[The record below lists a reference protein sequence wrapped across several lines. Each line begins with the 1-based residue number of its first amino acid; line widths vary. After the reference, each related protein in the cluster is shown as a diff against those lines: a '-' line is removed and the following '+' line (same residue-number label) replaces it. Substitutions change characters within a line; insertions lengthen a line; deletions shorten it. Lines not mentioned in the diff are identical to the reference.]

1 MDQTIISSLIER
13 YLANSI
19 SDEER
24 EQLLL
29 LTKENN
35 ELVTEVLSN
44 MLLAR
49 TAGNESIDKDLMQK
63 TLEKVLA
70 IDKEPQ
76 PSQPGRLFRIPG
88 KWWWAAAA
96 ALIIGGTTLT
106 IYQFNQKSNKEA
118 VAISHTGPEENIEA
132 PQTNRATVTLAD
144 GSVLYLDNLKDG
156 EIAQNG
162 NVKLIKLNNGQIA
175 YQTAKG
181 EISQGLLYN
190 TLTNPR
196 GSKVIHLKLAD
207 GSRVWLN
214 AESCRLYGK

>member
-1 MDQTIISSLIER
+1 
-13 YLANSI
+13 
-19 SDEER
+19 
-24 EQLLL
+24 
-29 LTKENN
+29 
-35 ELVTEVLSN
+35 

-132 PQTNRATVTLAD
+132 PQTNRATVTWWMDL
-144 GSVLYLDNLKDG
+144 SF
-156 EIAQNG
+156 IWT
-162 NVKLIKLNNGQIA
+162 I
-175 YQTAKG
+175 
-181 EISQGLLYN
+181 
-190 TLTNPR
+190 
-196 GSKVIHLKLAD
+196 
-207 GSRVWLN
+207 
-214 AESCRLYGK
+214 